1 MHNNA
6 RILFLGTPKIAA
18 EVLDFLINEGYNVVG
33 AVSQI
38 DKETDRKGRLLP
50 TDVKTICIKHNLPI
64 YQYEK
69 IRDHIEEIKEI
80 NPDVILT
87 LAYGQII
94 PQAILD
100 IPRLGCI
107 NLHGSILPKYRGAA
121 PMQRVLFNGEK
132 VTGFTLMEMVKAMDA
147 GRMYHIE
154 KIDID
159 ENDNYTSLYEK
170 MIECAKVTVT
180 NSLDKYLNG
189 ELIGIEQNESE
200 VTFADKIL
208 KEDEKLSLEF
218 TCKNF
223 VNAVRGLSYNPGG
236 YLYLNDFKFKVLRCH
251 QINDKINGKIGEIL
265 EMKKHNFIVQLKDGQ
280 ICIDEMQ
287 IPGKKVMKTIDFLNG
302 YKENLVGKLF
312 K

>member
-50 TDVKTICIKHNLPI
+50 TDVKTVCIKHNLPI

-69 IRDHIEEIKEI
+69 IRNHIEEIKEI

-154 KIDID
+154 KINID

-189 ELIGIEQNESE
+189 ELIGVEQNESE

-208 KEDEKLSLEF
+208 KEDEKLSLELS
-218 TCKNF
+218 CKNF

-236 YLYLNDFKFKVLRCH
+236 YLYLDDFKFKVLRCH
-251 QINDKINGKIGEIL
+251 QINDKINGQIGEIL
-265 EMKKHNFIVQLKDGQ
+265 ETKKHNFIVQLKDGQ

-287 IPGKKVMKTIDFLNG
+287 IPGKKIMKTIDFLNG